1 MSYEML
7 FLDFLF
13 QPFQSVEMT
22 QLMVS
27 LFDLWVKP
35 VPGSP

>member
-7 FLDFLF
+7 FLDFF
-13 QPFQSVEMT
+13 QPFQTVEMT